1 MDNNNQS
8 ELGFIHKF
16 IPSNKKIKSQ
26 KEGGG
31 AGAEAK
37 ETPTL
42 ILFHG
47 TGGNEEDLIPIARL
61 LSSEFSILSPR
72 GKVLENGIYPRFF
85 RRLAE
90 GIFDIEDLKF
100 RTRELVEFIIKASKI
115 YGFDLQNIIALG
127 YSNGANIA
135 ASIILLYP
143 EIFNKAILFR
153 PMVPI
158 IPDKLPELYNKKIF
172 ISAGT
177 RDPIVSGK
185 QTKELVNLL
194 RKSES
199 QVDIHWQDG
208 VGHELT
214 SNEIHLAKN
223 WL

>member
-1 MDNNNQS
+1 M
-8 ELGFIHKF
+8 
-16 IPSNKKIKSQ
+16 KSQ

-42 ILFHG
+42 ILLHG

-143 EIFNKAILFR
+143 EIFNRAILFR

-194 RKSES
+194 RNSES

-208 VGHELT
+208 AGHELT